1 MLNVHLRFTDS
12 ICKALLP
19 VRLRIT
25 GPTGG
30 TFVPL
35 GRLPIFPCGRAEE
48 LGGHARLGGEN
59 FVTIDGGCEVPLPAE
74 VSLRIRASHGPEYE
88 LLDQVV
94 VLKPGQMALRFE
106 LTRWPIAREGW
117 VSGDLR
123 AHFLSPHAAA
133 LEGASEGLDF
143 VQVLARSSSMLAR
156 DGNTYPVFSNI
167 CEFSGQVPAL
177 TAHGCDV
184 FVNTLN
190 THPMLGSLALLNS
203 HRIVH
208 PLSFGGVD
216 GPDDWSLCDW
226 ADQCHRKKG
235 LVVWVDAFR
244 PEASLLGGEALVAR
258 ILGKIDAIEFDSQP
272 RSQPFLPWYYRML
285 NAGFLTPLVGS
296 SGKESNRT
304 ALGSMRTYVQLGE
317 GGWVE
322 AVRAGR
328 TFTSNG
334 PLLDL
339 TVVDGVATASVE
351 SQVPFE
357 KLELVQNGR
366 VVATAVA
373 NAGTRF
379 TAEVKCEDVP
389 SGWLAARCIGGAGS
403 SLYPGGPVFAHTSP
417 IQLGAVPEDVR
428 STAIGQLRE
437 CVTSTQEWIESEGR
451 FSTPKSKE
459 QMLAKC
465 EEALAVLGTGAL

>member
-12 ICKALLP
+12 VTKAVLP

-48 LGGHARLGGEN
+48 LGGHVRLGGEN
-59 FVTIDGGCEVPLPAE
+59 FVTIDGGCEVPLPSG
-74 VSLRIRASHGPEYE
+74 VPLRIRASHGPEYD
-88 LLDQVV
+88 LLDSVV

-106 LTRWPIAREGW
+106 LTRWPTLRDGW

-123 AHFLSPHAAA
+123 AHFISPHAAA
-133 LEGASEGLDF
+133 LEGASEGLNF
-143 VQVLARSSSMLAR
+143 VQVLARSSSVLAR
-156 DGNTYPVFSNI
+156 DGNTYPVYSNI

-177 TAHGCDV
+177 SAHGCDV

-208 PLSFGGVD
+208 PLSFGGID
-216 GPDDWSLCDW
+216 GPDDWSVCDW
-226 ADQCHRKKG
+226 ADQCHRKNG

-244 PEASLLGGEALVAR
+244 PEGGLLGGEALVAR
-258 ILGKIDAIEFDSQP
+258 ILEKIDAIEFDSLP
-272 RSQPFLPWYYRML
+272 RSQPFLPWYYRLL
-285 NAGFLTPLVGS
+285 NAGFRTPLVGS

-304 ALGSMRTYVQLGE
+304 ALGSMRTYVQLAE
-317 GGWVE
+317 DSWVE
-322 AVRAGR
+322 AIRAGR
-328 TFTSNG
+328 TFISNG

-339 TVVDGVATASVE
+339 TVVGGVATASVE
-351 SQVPFE
+351 SRVPFE
-357 KLELVQNGR
+357 KLELLQNGR
-366 VVATAVA
+366 VVAAAVA
-373 NAGTRF
+373 NAVTRF
-379 TAEVKCEDVP
+379 TAELKCEVVP

-417 IQLGAVPEDVR
+417 IPLVAVPDEAR
-428 STAIGQLRE
+428 SIAIGQLRE
-437 CVTSTQEWIESEGR
+437 CVTSTKDWIESEGS
-451 FSTPKSKE
+451 FSTEKGKE
-459 QMLAKC
+459 QLLARC
-465 EEALAVLGTGAL
+465 EEALAVLGADGR